1 MNDDLRKMAPW
12 LAGILAV
19 ALLGMLGRGLFG
31 SSLTGNEAPA
41 LDLPIAAGEGARE
54 GDRVSLEGL
63 RGRVVVLDFWA
74 SWCEPCRRSIP
85 ILNGLEAE
93 LAGQPVTFLGVNVEQ
108 LGPRRLQ
115 QVHADL
121 GATFPTL
128 QDLTGEVKLR
138 YGVTVLPTLVVL
150 DTQGV
155 VRHVG
160 TGVPSAD
167 SLRATLRELIPES

>member
-19 ALLGMLGRGLFG
+19 ALLGMFGRGFLG
-31 SSLTGNEAPA
+31 SSLTGDAAPA

-54 GDRVSLEGL
+54 GDRVSLAGL

-74 SWCEPCRRSIP
+74 SWCQPCRRSIP
-85 ILNGLEAE
+85 ILNDLEAE

-115 QVHADL
+115 QVHTDL
-121 GATFPTL
+121 GAQFPTV
-128 QDLTGEVKLR
+128 QDLTGEVKAR
-138 YGVTVLPTLVVL
+138 YGVSVLPTLVVL
-150 DTQGV
+150 DGEGV

-160 TGVPSAD
+160 TGVPNAD
-167 SLRATLRELIPES
+167 SLRSTIRGLIPES